1 MKAPRSQALVQVCSK
16 NSLGLCCRPRSYFA
30 SIYKKSEAIQNVS
43 RYEITGGPEKF
54 HARAEESISDLF
66 FLSIFSLLLSSPL
79 KYVGSMQTQSLT
91 KGGTQRLQAPPPSF
105 CCDTVLPVKLVHT
118 FLCSFNSP
126 LILCLCR
133 MCEIQ
138 WCLMVRKQHC

>member
-1 MKAPRSQALVQVCSK
+1 MCRYAQRIHWASVVARAAILLLFIKNLRPFKMSVGMRLPEAQK
-16 NSLGLCCRPRSYFA
+16 NSTPKQKNLF
-30 SIYKKSEAIQNVS
+30 Q
-43 RYEITGGPEKF
+43 TF
-54 HARAEESISDLF
+54 F
-66 FLSIFSLLLSSPL
+66 FLSIFSLLLSFPL

-91 KGGTQRLQAPPPSF
+91 KEGTQRLQAPPPSF